1 MSGRGYD
8 LKTILNIP
16 LFETLQDMIAKT
28 TGTAIITVDYK
39 GIPVTRHSCRTEFCT
54 VIRENPVS
62 RKRCFRCDALAG
74 LEAVR
79 LNSPFIYLCHCGIV
93 DAAVPVVVGD
103 RYLGA
108 VMFGEVRLSD
118 NSADVKVERLVGE
131 ITSR

>member
-93 DAAVPVVVGD
+93 DAAVPVVV
-103 RYLGA
+103 
-108 VMFGEVRLSD
+108 LS
-118 NSADVKVERLVGE
+118 L
-131 ITSR
+131 IHI